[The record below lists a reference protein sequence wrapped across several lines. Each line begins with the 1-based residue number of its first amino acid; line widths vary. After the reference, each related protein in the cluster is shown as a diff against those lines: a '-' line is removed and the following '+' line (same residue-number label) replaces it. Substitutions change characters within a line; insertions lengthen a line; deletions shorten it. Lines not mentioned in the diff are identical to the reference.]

1 MRGSVTLIHLSSDL
15 SEGGPFMTPTSQ
27 LITLLKV
34 PGQHSP
40 FLYAFK
46 FLPPLLPPLESVS
59 WGLFSGIGCQSF
71 SSISS
76 FKLDHSGER
85 P

>member
-1 MRGSVTLIHLSSDL
+1 
-15 SEGGPFMTPTSQ
+15 MTPTSQ

-34 PGQHSP
+34 LGQNSP

-46 FLPPLLPPLESVS
+46 SLPPLLPLLEPLF

-76 FKLDHSGER
+76 IRLDHSGEWS
-85 P
+85 